1 MKPSTFLSLPFTKSL
16 SLFFF
21 SFLCA
26 SFLSAQPDSYQVRR
40 DKLIEKTNK
49 DLIIMVNSGG
59 QDFYSESSQNVNFY
73 YLTGISTADAV
84 LVVDGKN
91 GKSVIYRRAR
101 PWGPPEE
108 APAGIELKATEDL
121 AKDLPRLMAGSPVIW
136 MEMGQLKLLEQA
148 GFSLNR
154 LEAIRNITPL
164 INAMR
169 PLKDELETGRIK
181 KAAHITALGLVE
193 AMKAT
198 EPGMNE
204 KDIEL
209 ILDYTWKKLGS
220 TGIGFGS
227 IIGSGPNSTII
238 HYSTNTRTMQPGDLL
253 VTDVGV
259 EVDYYTADITRT
271 FPVSGKFTKEQ
282 KEIYD
287 IVLRTQKAAIEAM
300 KPGNSVN
307 DVHKAITRNLNQGLY
322 ELGLIT
328 DTTQAWQNSIWII
341 HGWGHH
347 IGLAVHDVSGITV
360 PGKPEVLEPG
370 MIYTVEPGLYFPEK
384 HLERDFTRMRNV
396 TEEQWKAF
404 LEKVEP
410 LFKKYINIGVR
421 IEDDVL
427 ITPSGNEIITGEVP
441 KEIADIEALMKQK
454 SKFN

>member
-1 MKPSTFLSLPFTKSL
+1 MKALKSL
-16 SLFFF
+16 LFILLIF
-21 SFLCA
+21 SVQVQ
-26 SFLSAQPDSYQVRR
+26 AQTDPYQVRR
-40 DKLIEKTNK
+40 DKLIEKTDK
-49 DLIIMVNSGG
+49 GLIIVVNNGG
-59 QDFYSESSQNVNFY
+59 LDYVVTTGENMNYY
-73 YLTGISTADAV
+73 YLTGTNHLNDI
-84 LVVDGKN
+84 LVIDGKKA
-91 GKSVIYRRAR
+91 KSTIYRKAN
-101 PWGPPEE
+101 PWGPPPE
-108 APAGIELKATEDL
+108 APAGFELKTTEDF
-121 AKDLPRLMAGSPVIW
+121 AKDLPRLLYGYPVIW
-136 MEMGQLKLLEQA
+136 MELGQLKLLDQA
-148 GFSLNR
+148 GFGLMR
-154 LEAIRNITPL
+154 LETIRNITPV
-164 INAMR
+164 INGMR
-169 PLKDELETGRIK
+169 PVKDDLETARIRN
-181 KAAHITALGLVE
+181 AAHITAMGIVE

-238 HYSTNTRTMQPGDLL
+238 HYDTNTRTMQPGDML
-253 VTDVGV
+253 VTDVGAEV
-259 EVDYYTADITRT
+259 EYYTADITRT

-287 IVLRTQKAAIEAM
+287 IVLRTEKAAIESM
-300 KPGNSVN
+300 KPGNTV
-307 DVHKAITRNLNQGLY
+307 DEVHKTITRNLNQGLY

-347 IGLAVHDVSGITV
+347 IGLAVHDVSGPYV

-370 MIYTVEPGLYFPEK
+370 MIYTVEPGLYFAEN
-384 HLERDFTRMRNV
+384 HLERDFTKMRNV

-404 LEKVEP
+404 IEKVEP
-410 LFKKYINIGVR
+410 VFKKYVNIGVR

-427 ITPSGNEIITGEVP
+427 ITPTGNEIITSEVP
-441 KEIADIEALMKQK
+441 KEVAEIDALMKQK